1 VPHDLKARDTL
12 PAGPEVRTYPASFE
26 LRSLPGTK
34 VELSGYASTTEAP
47 YDMWDMFGSYTE
59 VVRAG
64 AFAKTIAEG
73 ADVAYLANHEG
84 LTLARSKNG
93 TLRLSEDST
102 GLLTV
107 ATLNTSR
114 GDARDLVTAVEDGDV
129 DQMSFAFRVVR
140 QAWSPDYDE
149 RSLTELNL
157 DRGDVSAVNF
167 GANPATSVGLARAF
181 RGRRPAEIHR
191 MAVELREGKSLSAAT
206 MDTLAQVLDLVA
218 SADSSVD
225 AAQPLLAGLMGVPN
239 PDDPGEDKTAAE
251 ADGGDGERSAGYL
264 ALLSLAEA
272 ERHYR
277 RTA

>member
-1 VPHDLKARDTL
+1 MPHDLKARDTL